1 MAENWINYTP
11 GQGWGELPVGAFGVG
26 SILSMPMIQQYALA
40 NGFKAD
46 DAQLPN
52 LSGADAPDPF
62 LDPLG
67 FDAYVNRQ
75 TLLADPIFDRWLT
88 DQGLSARFSR
98 TGAGGKKFDDV
109 AQLVN
114 AAGDVVANDAHTY
127 GKTDRAATAAAVL
140 ATLGGVGL
148 SMGLGGA
155 GAGAGGAAG
164 GGGAGAAGSTLGAG
178 ASGAAGAGSAGL
190 TASLPSSAELLGG
203 LTSSSSLFN
212 PIALAPS
219 LGAGAGLTAGIGAA
233 DMGGLSSAGLEAS
246 GWAAPISGAQ
256 SSAGLGSF
264 GTLGAGAG
272 APSVTTPG
280 ISAADTAGIG
290 LSNTAPLTGVPSTVG
305 GGGLLG
311 SIANS
316 GVGQAVGQVADARGR
331 WAQPRRNRRRLAR
344 ARPRAAQSKPPQPKA
359 ARTPALTR
367 TCTVTTGFCLSSS
380 SSSTPPSRAPMPI
393 SRRARTCCATS
404 TPRPRTPRA
413 TRTCA
418 AQARGCWAEALQG
431 THSPWQVP
439 RSSGVIHLP
448 CSNRRKTHS
457 WACSP
462 RHKPCRNADC

>member
-178 ASGAAGAGSAGL
+178 ASGAAGAGAGAMEGTL
-190 TASLPSSAELLGG
+190 LDLLGAEGMGSLGFGSSAAGALGG
-203 LTSSSSLFN
+203 VGQAIGSVS
-212 PIALAPS
+212 
-219 LGAGAGLTAGIGAA
+219 GAIGSAANLVGGGQNLAGI
-233 DMGGLSSAGLEAS
+233 
-246 GWAAPISGAQ
+246 
-256 SSAGLGSF
+256 
-264 GTLGAGAG
+264 
-272 APSVTTPG
+272 V
-280 ISAADTAGIG
+280 
-290 LSNTAPLTGVPSTVG
+290 
-305 GGGLLG
+305 GGLLG
-311 SIANS
+311 ATQ
-316 GVGQAVGQVADARGR
+316 GGR
-331 WAQPRRNRRRLAR
+331 VKPR
-344 ARPRAAQSKPPQPKA
+344 QPKA
-359 ARTPALTR
+359 AQIHGSIR
-367 TCTVTTGFCLSSS
+367 TCTGTTAFCPSFS
-380 SSSTPPSRAPMPI
+380 SSSTPPRAAPMPI

-404 TPRPRTPRA
+404 TPRPRIPRA

-439 RSSGVIHLP
+439 RSSGVIHPP

-462 RHKPCRNADC
+462 RHKLCRNADC